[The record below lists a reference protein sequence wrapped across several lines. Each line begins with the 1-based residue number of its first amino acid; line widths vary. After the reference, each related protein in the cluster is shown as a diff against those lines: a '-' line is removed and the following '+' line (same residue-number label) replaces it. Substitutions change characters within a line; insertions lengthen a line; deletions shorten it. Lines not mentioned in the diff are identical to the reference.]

1 MARHGKLKAGV
12 SSKVPRWKKGQ
23 SSSSNPATSRHRDAA
38 RSRFYGR
45 SKGKSDLT
53 VASLRLH
60 DDIQS
65 DPTTSAGPASERT
78 PTVGPA
84 QDAASE
90 RTAGTFLSGL
100 SDITNATFGR
110 VQRYWQSSSA
120 AHKEIC
126 AVLAAVTEVIRS
138 KGGTET
144 ETEYFAAFMT
154 ALETIES
161 EESLAAVAY
170 LLNMVIK
177 RVPSSVLKKKFSDIS
192 KVFVDLMSTHTN
204 SATST
209 VLRWILS
216 CTAVLLRKQDLSV
229 WADASTMNTFHAL
242 LSFATHTKPK
252 VRRAGQQA
260 VSAVIRGSEFM
271 FADEAPPHHP
281 AAPSTAKFCV
291 REIEENGGTGDA
303 TATLHVLG
311 LLKEVVP
318 CLPTQSLK
326 ACCES
331 VLRMLALGHVL
342 VTARGMQAL
351 HALFAA
357 QPKQHTLPAELNA
370 QLITALY
377 DYLPSMN
384 DVQPMLAWLAVMESA
399 HVNLARLNGK
409 LCLSHL
415 PRLVNSSMNCML
427 SDRSEVAVAAAQA
440 IKTVLEKCV
449 APQVEDLGV
458 LLKGAAPG
466 QNTPVLKMFR
476 AVEDG
481 LKYRYHAA
489 WKLVLQL
496 LQTFFRVLGR
506 QCHPIMSKCLVT
518 LGELRASGHFAHV
531 SELDEAIGAAVE
543 SMGPCVLL
551 QALPLGITGTE
562 ETPDLS
568 HSWLLPVMRDHIRNT
583 EIHFFTS
590 YFLPLAATFK
600 SRALELRSTGK
611 NLQAKLF
618 DTLQWQVWSLL
629 PGFFTNPVDLVPA
642 FRGVARVLGTALTER
657 PDLRMLVCQALRTLV
672 GKGCS
677 SDDER
682 AEVGRFS
689 KNFLPIF
696 FNIYTEGDSS
706 QGAPDGARLAVLET
720 VKSFLS
726 ITDEQLICSFFE
738 KASDKFQNPQ
748 TEHAVRLLVM
758 DLVVV
763 MTPFVDEAHLAN
775 IYATVLPHLQSRDV
789 GMQKKAYRVVQEAC
803 AGERPACQNFV
814 LGHLASLQEALLTS
828 LRSTASPAKRPRLKC
843 LALVVKQLSADRED
857 FLTAII
863 PEVILCTKEVAVSA
877 RTSSLNL
884 LAEIGHAFLRFQP
897 DDKPEAL
904 RRYLALVYAGL
915 AGSVT
920 MISCTVL
927 ALTRILFEFKDHL
940 EGSVLS
946 QLLSNVVLLL
956 SSHTRDVVKSALGF
970 LKVVIFVT
978 DVRTLAQHVQL
989 IVEGIVNWRDDSRRH
1004 FRAKVKNI
1012 FTKLVR
1018 KFGYEMIDSMVPET
1032 YHKVLVNIR
1041 KAEERARK
1049 NRALGHAGGD
1059 DDDDDQDDGDAD
1071 DAKSRRSSV
1080 RDNVDQLLADS
1091 DSEPEGGKGEESA
1104 GRGGKKAPKAAKAW
1118 LQEGEG
1124 DEPLDFLDPS
1134 VAQRVLATKPEQNQR
1149 SHVKHD
1155 FKFSSDGRLII
1166 RDEEEEEEKMKKKKR
1181 GQVDEDEELADMM
1194 AEVGMRKNSSNRK
1207 RKLAAK
1213 DDDGDDGADEPRYKA
1228 GGSGIHRAVRGKK
1241 EAPGFGAAY
1250 KSKRAAGDVKRKG
1263 KPDPYAYVPLDKGQL
1278 NRRKRAKMQGQFKGL
1293 VKATKKGAAK
1303 GKRQNTRNKKHK

>member
-415 PRLVNSSMNCML
+415 PQLVNSSMNCML

-828 LRSTASPAKRPRLKC
+828 LRSTASPAKRVPPPAHDTALSSASRVLPGDGSSATTASSEKSVLCASQLSPWAIFLYFLNSGFTHCRQCLGNASLGVAQCRTLPYLGFLLTRGAFRWGRASIQHVYFKTNARQPSVLVNVQSMFIRMVSQTFPHPVKHVVGHNRRSQTAVAPTVPGKTDLRTTRCVCLCTLQPRLKC

-863 PEVILCTKEVAVSA
+863 PEH
-877 RTSSLNL
+877 LN
-884 LAEIGHAFLRFQP
+884 
-897 DDKPEAL
+897 
-904 RRYLALVYAGL
+904 
-915 AGSVT
+915 T
-920 MISCTVL
+920 
-927 ALTRILFEFKDHL
+927 
-940 EGSVLS
+940 
-946 QLLSNVVLLL
+946 LLL
-956 SSHTRDVVKSALGF
+956 MLLNSNCKTWESLT
-970 LKVVIFVT
+970 
-978 DVRTLAQHVQL
+978 
-989 IVEGIVNWRDDSRRH
+989 IVS
-1004 FRAKVKNI
+1004 
-1012 FTKLVR
+1012 VR
-1018 KFGYEMIDSMVPET
+1018 KFLEPCSIKET
-1032 YHKVLVNIR
+1032 CQST
-1041 KAEERARK
+1041 APC
-1049 NRALGHAGGD
+1049 
-1059 DDDDDQDDGDAD
+1059 
-1071 DAKSRRSSV
+1071 
-1080 RDNVDQLLADS
+1080 VDQLLADS

-1181 GQVDEDEELADMM
+1181 GQGMDEDEELADMM

-1303 GKRQNTRNKKHK
+1303 GKRQNTRNKKH